1 MPKALVKKIGGQ
13 LGRNNRIMKRK
24 KYVIGIIGSPR
35 KNGNT
40 SVTIH
45 NILKT
50 ASLKGALIEK
60 IFLNELKIKPCQGCD
75 YCKSHKN
82 CKTKDDFQKV
92 IEKIKKATGVIIGSP
107 IYFGTISAQTKIFID
122 RLYSL
127 FDKDFNNKLKGRR
140 KGAFVLVWAASDKG
154 YAQKRKPTI
163 ELLESVLKSPLNAE
177 IIGKI
182 VRGGISSIGDAA
194 KNEKLMRTAQRIGN
208 RIV

>member
-1 MPKALVKKIGGQ
+1 
-13 LGRNNRIMKRK
+13 MKET

-45 NILKT
+45 NILRI
-50 ASLKGALIEK
+50 ASLKGAKTEK
-60 IFLNELKIKPCQGCD
+60 IFLNQLKIKFCQGCD

-92 IEKIKKATGVIIGSP
+92 IKKIENSTGVIIGSP
-107 IYFGTISAQTKIFID
+107 IYFGTLSAQTKAFID

-127 FDKDFNNKLKGRR
+127 FDKNFKNKLKGKR
-140 KGAFVLVWAASDKG
+140 KGAFVLVWAATDKT
-154 YAQKRKPTI
+154 YARKRKPTVD
-163 ELLESVLKSPLNAE
+163 LLESVLKSPLNAK

-182 VRGGISSIGDAA
+182 AKGGIGSIGDARKDKEIMKA
-194 KNEKLMRTAQRIGN
+194 ARRIGN
-208 RIV
+208 KIV